1 MTPPT
6 VSTSLGAMSAAAA
19 LAGSQFLGPPM
30 AQTPPSAKVQ
40 SSDSAPPRD
49 PHSKHPTTYSMAP
62 TQTKQ
67 DECWGALPC
76 QAEASG
82 RRSRG
87 FWRRTWGTKGEAPW
101 GPQAAAVTNWS
112 KGISVFHN
120 LYVCTGLM
128 CCAADSAHFHNFGIY
143 HSGRWGHQMASPPV
157 RGDTDTGK
165 GSRTGEQR
173 DLTPFLCPQI
183 WTSASPGSISAT
195 TPPSV
200 PTLWAHTRATAAAA
214 GSPNL
219 DSKTS
224 KRTPPVKVP
233 GLAPGLTPNTHADI
247 TPPNEAPLCLCRD
260 VLPRLD
266 HALWYQ
272 ERGEWP

>member
-1 MTPPT
+1 MSGGEADPLALSLDVNECTSEQNLCHD
-6 VSTSLGAMSAAAA
+6 STHCFNIV
-19 LAGSQFLGPPM
+19 GSYECHCRPGWKPVPGSPHGPNTTICEGPELRFC
-30 AQTPPSAKVQ
+30 T
-40 SSDSAPPRD
+40 PRD
-49 PHSKHPTTYSMAP
+49 PHSKHPTTYSTAP

-173 DLTPFLCPQI
+173 DLTPFLVSPDMDECIAGQHKCHNSTICANTVGSYACHCRRGWQPKPGFQNKQTNTTCEGSWPGPRPHPQ
-183 WTSASPGSISAT
+183 
-195 TPPSV
+195 
-200 PTLWAHTRATAAAA
+200 HTRRYHPT
-214 GSPNL
+214 
-219 DSKTS
+219 
-224 KRTPPVKVP
+224 
-233 GLAPGLTPNTHADI
+233 
-247 TPPNEAPLCLCRD
+247 
-260 VLPRLD
+260 
-266 HALWYQ
+266 
-272 ERGEWP
+272 